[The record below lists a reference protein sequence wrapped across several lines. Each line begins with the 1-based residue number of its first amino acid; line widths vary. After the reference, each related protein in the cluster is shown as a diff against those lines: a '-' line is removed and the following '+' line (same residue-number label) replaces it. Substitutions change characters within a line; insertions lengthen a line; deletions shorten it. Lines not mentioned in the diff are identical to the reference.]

1 MVGYIS
7 HSFSRA
13 WVRSGFEKSGNLTR
27 GTQLYPLGDMKKTC
41 LATFNIQTVD
51 LIQVRKTSGI
61 YSRMIESLESVFLS
75 IKDLLNPR
83 IVLWFDF
90 SK

>member
-1 MVGYIS
+1 
-7 HSFSRA
+7 
-13 WVRSGFEKSGNLTR
+13 
-27 GTQLYPLGDMKKTC
+27 MKKTC

-51 LIQVRKTSGI
+51 LIQVRKTSVI

-75 IKDLLNPR
+75 IKDLLNPH